1 MDKALVNPIEDQR
14 KEALRHYDEAARL
27 ANYWSSFV
35 RNAILAYNPTTMD
48 KQDKTAERYFKC
60 WKCGKTLSLHSGI
73 TCTQPMAV
81 RTSGMCGG
89 STTQEITKDEYFETL
104 YKWSE
109 DRTAELEAKVKAL
122 EEQLEAADEVL
133 SCVPLPNDMTFRNTY
148 ISGFK
153 EALEKYQSLKQ

>member
-1 MDKALVNPIEDQR
+1 
-14 KEALRHYDEAARL
+14 
-27 ANYWSSFV
+27 
-35 RNAILAYNPTTMD
+35 MD

-109 DRTAELEAKVKAL
+109 DRTAELEAKIKAL
-122 EEQLEAADEVL
+122 KERLEAADEVIAYTEKINFYATHGD
-133 SCVPLPNDMTFRNTY
+133 VKREYD
-148 ISGFK
+148 
-153 EALEKYQSLKQ
+153 EALAKYQSLKQ